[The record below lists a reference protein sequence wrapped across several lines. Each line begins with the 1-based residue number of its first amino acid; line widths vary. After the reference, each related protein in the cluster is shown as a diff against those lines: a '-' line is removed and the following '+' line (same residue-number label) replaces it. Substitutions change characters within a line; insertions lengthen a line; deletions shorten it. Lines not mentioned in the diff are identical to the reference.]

1 MFAQGEQRFVGGRRF
16 VGEDVADVTKQF
28 ARVQGGDDGG
38 AVGNRAACHVEDER
52 LALAKR
58 EGVDVEQVVRGVIER
73 AVQADDVGAG
83 EDFIERRVLRRTRRS
98 ATALCP

>member
-1 MFAQGEQRFVGGRRF
+1 MFAQGEQRLVGGRRF

-38 AVGNRAACHVEDER
+38 AVGDRAACHVEDEW
-52 LALAKR
+52 LAPAKR
-58 EGVDVEQVVRGVIER
+58 EGVGVQQMLGGVVER

-83 EDFIERRVLRRTRRS
+83 EDVVERRVLRRTRRS

>member
-58 EGVDVEQVVRGVIER
+58 EGVGV
-73 AVQADDVGAG
+73 
-83 EDFIERRVLRRTRRS
+83 
-98 ATALCP
+98 